1 MVWVRIMLVVTVT
14 SEWASSPRAGEARRR
29 RMNPRSIGP
38 RPFRFRTLASAC
50 IFLLNRYSSHEHAG
64 SLMLVMVVLDV
75 VKVNLDGPI
84 PGVKY
89 LCVRDIAGSM
99 RVW

>member
-1 MVWVRIMLVVTVT
+1 
-14 SEWASSPRAGEARRR
+14 
-29 RMNPRSIGP
+29 
-38 RPFRFRTLASAC
+38 
-50 IFLLNRYSSHEHAG
+50 
-64 SLMLVMVVLDV
+64 MLVMVVLDV